1 MANVSIGSDETRKN
15 LAIMQTDIEDVG
27 KILNSTIATVTEA
40 ADSVQRKNP
49 LLNEVLDIF
58 EEEQAEFSKVSQ
70 AMDNITATFR
80 AVDAANNEGNVET
93 AEAVAAMRRG

>member
-58 EEEQAEFSKVSQ
+58 EEEQAEFAKVSQ